1 MVRYYFQI
9 RKLIKYFGFEII
21 LEKGK
26 PLLKT
31 ENSLIINVALYQ
43 LGTLYHAN
51 NRQILNIHL
60 IIQ

>member
-21 LEKGK
+21 LK